1 MRNDVRL
8 EGWKISAAG
17 AGDDRF
23 LESVFFTGSGVLGAR
38 GYPALRPE
46 PRPLDT
52 GIFAA
57 GMFDTISENTSL
69 TDFVNLPTPIF
80 SRSGTAAPHWPPAR
94 PYGASW
100 TSSAGCWA
108 LNTP

>member
-80 SRSGTAAPHWPPAR
+80 LTLGHGGAALAP
-94 PYGASW
+94 
-100 TSSAGCWA
+100 C
-108 LNTP
+108 TPIRRELDL